1 MTTKTITPT
10 KGTAVSTSKDS
21 AIKAAQSKV
30 ATQLRKIAGYE
41 FNANTSRLAIV
52 QIVEGIAPHFATK
65 AGKIQPTPA
74 VRAVMPEGTS
84 AGVIS
89 QFVKA
94 FTAVQEVR
102 NSEQFAELSEDDA
115 RSQLIDAVAAVWAGD
130 SERVKGKKKVA
141 PPVKKGSGEGEEEE
155 EDVTPP
161 AAPEVDLF
169 ADTLA
174 AAKKLAACVKLLKSV
189 TPEQEQE
196 LLAALAVVSK
206 NMKGIKLV

>member
-1 MTTKTITPT
+1 MTTTTTT

-94 FTAVQEVR
+94 FTAVQDVR
-102 NSEQFAELSEDDA
+102 NSEQFAELAEEEA
-115 RSQLIDAVAAVWAGD
+115 RTRMIEAVAAVWAGD
-130 SERVKGKKKVA
+130 SARVKSAKTETAKNE
-141 PPVKKGSGEGEEEE
+141 STGEDSEG

-174 AAKKLAACVKLLKSV
+174 AAKQLAACLKALDSV
-189 TPEQEQE
+189 TVEQEQQ
-196 LLAALAVVSK
+196 LQAALTLVTK
-206 NMKGIKLV
+206 NLKTVKRVK